1 MRIGTDEW
9 VSEADARTEH
19 YTGLTAPVRRSWARV
34 PSAGR
39 LGLLVVLAAAL
50 PLLTESGFVLRV
62 GINALLFVLLALG
75 LNVVVGYAGLLDL
88 GYVAF
93 YGFGAYTYALLS
105 SEQLGIHLPTELT
118 ILVVII
124 ASAGLGYLLGL
135 PSRRLLGDYLAIV
148 TLFFGQ
154 AFVEFVTNAD
164 RLALPLVGAQNVT
177 GGPNGITNVDRMT
190 LLGIELRSLSAYYY
204 VALGAAV
211 LIILALSNLADSR
224 TGRAW
229 RAVREDP
236 LAAEAMTIPVNRVK
250 LFAFAVGGATA
261 GFTGTIFAAVQQ
273 GVFPANFEV
282 LLLIMIYAAVVLGG
296 AGSLP
301 GVVLG
306 AVIIAVLPEVLRE
319 PDLARLLFLGVV
331 AVGLVALV
339 RPWWRLLAVSVGT
352 LAVGLAMRPVAVA
365 LWPDLVA
372 APPPA
377 AGPVTRLAGQWVV
390 LVPGQTVVANA
401 AFLLLLAAGLL
412 LVSARPA
419 VRWWSLPPVLYLA
432 AFVWENRLVAEG
444 SITRQLL
451 LGGLLVLMM
460 NVRPHGLLGQPRKE
474 IV

>member
-1 MRIGTDEW
+1 MDIGSDEW
-9 VSEADARTEH
+9 VAEHDVRTEA
-19 YTGLTAPVRRSWARV
+19 YTGVTAPVRRSWVRLPGGARLAIV
-34 PSAGR
+34 
-39 LGLLVVLAAAL
+39 VVLAAAL
-50 PLLTESGFVLRV
+50 PLLTESGFVLRIGV
-62 GINALLFVLLALG
+62 NALLFVLLALG

-105 SEQLGIHLPTELT
+105 SDQLGVHLPTELT
-118 ILVVII
+118 ILVVVL

-135 PSRRLLGDYLAIV
+135 PSRRLFGDYLAIV

-154 AFVEFVTNAD
+154 AFVQFVTNAD
-164 RLALPLVGAQNVT
+164 RLALPFVGAQNIT

-190 LLGIELRSLSAYYY
+190 LLGVELRSLSAYYY
-204 VALGAAV
+204 FALAAAA
-211 LIILALSNLADSR
+211 LIIVALSNLAASR

-236 LAAEAMTIPVNRVK
+236 LAASAMTIPVNRVK

-306 AVIIAVLPEVLRE
+306 GVIIAVLPEVLRA
-319 PDLARLLFLGVV
+319 PDLARLLFVGVI
-331 AVGLVALV
+331 AGGLVALV
-339 RPWWRLLAVSVGT
+339 RPWWRLAAVSSGT
-352 LAVGLAMRPVAVA
+352 IAIG
-365 LWPDLVA
+365 LVA
-372 APPPA
+372 SPLATMLLPDVVSAPPQA
-377 AGPVTRLAGQWVV
+377 AGPVATVLGHWVV
-390 LVPGQTVVANA
+390 LVPGQTLIANT
-401 AFLLLLAAGLL
+401 AFVLLLAASLGL
-412 LVSARPA
+412 VVARPA
-419 VRWWSLPPVLYLA
+419 VRWSALPAVLYLA
-432 AFVWENRLVAEG
+432 AFVWENRLVTEG

-474 IV
+474 VV

>member
-1 MRIGTDEW
+1 MQIGTDEW
-9 VSEADARTEH
+9 VAESAERTEAFS
-19 YTGLTAPVRRSWARV
+19 GLTAPVRRSWQRV
-34 PSAGR
+34 PGYGR
-39 LGLLVVLAAAL
+39 LGLVVLVAATL
-50 PLLTESGFVLRV
+50 PLLTESGFVLRIGV
-62 GINALLFVLLALG
+62 NALLFVLLALG

-88 GYVAF
+88 GYIAF

-105 SEQLGIHLPTELT
+105 SDQLGVHLATELT
-118 ILVVII
+118 ILVVVVL
-124 ASAGLGYLLGL
+124 SAGLGYLLGL

-154 AFVEFVTNAD
+154 AFVEFATNAD
-164 RLALPLVGAQNVT
+164 RLGLPFIGAQNLT
-177 GGPNGITNVDRMT
+177 GGPNGITNVDPMT
-190 LLGIELRSLSAYYY
+190 LLGIELRSLPAYYY
-204 VALGAAV
+204 LALASAAL
-211 LIILALSNLADSR
+211 LIIALANLADSR

-236 LAAEAMTIPVNRVK
+236 LAAQAMTIPVNRVK

-306 AVIIAVLPEVLRE
+306 AVIIAVLPEVLRT
-319 PDLARLLFLGVV
+319 PDLARLLFF
-331 AVGLVALV
+331 AVMVGGLVLLV
-339 RPWWRLLAVSVGT
+339 RPWWRLLAITTAT
-352 LAVGLAMRPVAVA
+352 LALGFALRPLATAV
-365 LWPDLVA
+365 WPDVVSG
-372 APPPA
+372 PPA
-377 AGPVTRLAGQWVV
+377 GAGPVVTAVGSWVV
-390 LVPGQTVVANA
+390 LVPGQTLIANG
-401 AFLLLLAAGLL
+401 AFLLLLAAGLG
-412 LVSARPA
+412 LVVLRPA
-419 VRWWSLPPVLYLA
+419 LRWWALPPVLYLA
-432 AFVWENRLVAEG
+432 AFVWENRLVAES

-474 IV
+474 VV